1 VEAQQWEEVV
11 TDEKKTSESKSEA
24 ATEEEKPKPAEPRE
38 QQRTFGGKGAER
50 QK

>member
-1 VEAQQWEEVV
+1 MEAQQWEEVV
-11 TDEKKTSESKSEA
+11 TDEKQDRASRRA
-24 ATEEEKPKPAEPRE
+24 RPQPDEKPKPAEPRE